1 MKQPS
6 EADSH
11 QTPHPAVWPIF
22 LGALTIYFASYLLGD
37 VILLTSSFEN
47 WSDFA
52 VVKRYAG
59 ETLAKGAF
67 AGFISL
73 FCPLGLTLLFIPIAF
88 QSHRRLMV
96 ALVAPMLILSILMV
110 YMAFTSPSTSKDRLA
125 QQLKIPLPAA
135 HDRYLAYHPQG
146 SNLLVRIGSGIR
158 DYYSFHLDS
167 ESRKTFLGNLH
178 PSEERKLQLQSPL
191 GRHADMPPEIA
202 YDLQSPDLVVYP
214 AGWDTDIVTHPASSR
229 ILIIYYS
236 PPH

>member
-1 MKQPS
+1 MKQPP
-6 EADSH
+6 EADSPP
-11 QTPHPAVWPIF
+11 TSHPAVWPIF

-73 FCPLGLTLLFIPIAF
+73 ICPLGLTLLFIPITF
-88 QSHRRLMV
+88 QSRRRLKF
-96 ALVAPMLILSILMV
+96 ALVNPLLIISILMIYKV
-110 YMAFTSPSTSKDRLA
+110 FTSPITSKDRLA

-135 HDRYLAYHPQG
+135 HDRYLAYHPLS
-146 SNLLVRIGSGIR
+146 SNMLDRISSGTR

-167 ESRKTFLGNLH
+167 ESRKTFLGDLH
-178 PSEERKLQLQSPL
+178 PSEERKLQLQSQSRL
-191 GRHADMPPEIA
+191 HAKMPPEIA

-214 AGWDTDIVTHPASSR
+214 AGWNTDIVTHPASSR
-229 ILIIYYS
+229 ILIIYFS
-236 PPH
+236 RPH